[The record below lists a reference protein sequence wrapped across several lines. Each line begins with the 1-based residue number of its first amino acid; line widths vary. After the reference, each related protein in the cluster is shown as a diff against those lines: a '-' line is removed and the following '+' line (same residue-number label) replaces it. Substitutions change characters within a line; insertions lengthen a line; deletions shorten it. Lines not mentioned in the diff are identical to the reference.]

1 MGQMHGALCAFFLVA
16 SANAIAANESQSVPD
31 SSLPK
36 NVLTLK
42 PKTHARATHDHI
54 AAHRIDIVDDKGVI
68 RMTLAAPTPP
78 PIVGGVQYKRVFDVS
93 GLTYY
98 DAQGNERGGLG
109 VADIPGGAVV
119 AASDHE
125 NIDAIGWRVMPDGSI
140 VFAMNQKPPVVRDPS
155 IGNHV
160 AAGGDAP
167 TRIRLEVAAD
177 GTPAIALADKDDHAR
192 LRLTLTPEGYGAI
205 EFVDATGHVLRTIA
219 PESNVAAK
227 TQNTN

>member
-1 MGQMHGALCAFFLVA
+1 MNRMRKVLCTFLLVA
-16 SANAIAANESQSVPD
+16 STPAIAADESPPKADPPLQ
-31 SSLPK
+31 K
-36 NVLTLK
+36 NVLTMK
-42 PKTHARATHDHI
+42 PKTQARVTQDHI
-54 AAHRIDIVDDKGVI
+54 AVHRIDIVDDKGVI
-68 RMTLAAPTPP
+68 RVTLAAPTPP
-78 PIVGGVQYKRVFDVS
+78 PIVGGVQYKRAFDVS

-140 VFAMNQKPPVVRDPS
+140 LFAMNQKPPVIHDPG
-155 IGNHV
+155 IGNRV
-160 AAGGDAP
+160 AAGGNAP

-205 EFVDATGHVLRTIA
+205 EFVDAAGHVLQTIA
-219 PESNVAAK
+219 PESSVAK
-227 TQNTN
+227 TQGAD

>member
-1 MGQMHGALCAFFLVA
+1 MRKVLCTYLLVA
-16 SANAIAANESQSVPD
+16 STPAIAADESPPKAD
-31 SSLPK
+31 PPLPK
-36 NVLTLK
+36 NVLTMK
-42 PKTHARATHDHI
+42 PKTQARVTQDHI
-54 AAHRIDIVDDKGVI
+54 AVHRIDIVDDKGVI
-68 RMTLAAPTPP
+68 RVTLAAPTPP
-78 PIVGGVQYKRVFDVS
+78 PIVGGVQYKRAFDVS

-140 VFAMNQKPPVVRDPS
+140 LFAMNQKPPVIHDPG
-155 IGNHV
+155 IGNRV
-160 AAGGDAP
+160 AAGGNAP

-205 EFVDATGHVLRTIA
+205 EFVDAAGHVLQTIA
-219 PESNVAAK
+219 PESSVAK
-227 TQNTN
+227 TQGAD